1 MAITLGG
8 DFAVSPGL
16 HDWGAGKRQYP
27 GEAAWFLRHLR
38 RLWKFYPPLRPPGSP
53 GHINSC

>member
-16 HDWGAGKRQYP
+16 HDLGAGKRQYP
-27 GEAAWFLRHLR
+27 GEAA
-38 RLWKFYPPLRPPGSP
+38 
-53 GHINSC
+53 